1 MNKAKVQS
9 RHNILSFFFAA
20 LVSVT
25 AAVICYKCDGADCKD
40 RYRGEKE
47 HEVVCGSDVLLKND
61 GGCSKYKT
69 IGRFAGA
76 RVVRGIHTCNRA
88 CRQLFPLCNFS
99 LEFPEILS
107 QDYIRY
113 H

>member
-1 MNKAKVQS
+1 MY
-9 RHNILSFFFAA
+9 HPFFAA
-20 LVSVT
+20 LASVT

-76 RVVRGIHTCNRA
+76 RVVRGTLP
-88 CRQLFPLCNFS
+88 QCNFS
-99 LEFPEILS
+99 LEFQEILS
-107 QDYIRY
+107 RDYIRY